1 MSALVNE
8 VLVCND
14 NISRKITSKHVFPP
28 LPIHIATVAWAQM
41 QKRPQPHG
49 IEWKTWVENFKKNNY
64 SIHACWI

>member
-28 LPIHIATVAWAQM
+28 LPIHIPTVAWAQM

-49 IEWKTWVENFKKNNY
+49 IEWKTWVEN
-64 SIHACWI
+64 